1 LSQSEPSDYALAT
14 IASVLDHGDPENTVA
29 EEKPGTSGRVD
40 AKILSQSEPSDYALA
55 TIASVLDHGDP
66 ENAVAEEKPGT
77 SERVGAKISSQ
88 SEPSDYAMAVIA
100 SLPDHPGPHPEPTDL
115 TLATIASI
123 LDHPGS
129 HREPEKA
136 PAEGKPEPLV
146 RIDADGYSEVG
157 PGPIEAL
164 RFKWTIRKS
173 DDQYFVDETI
183 GKSSQPISSGPM
195 SADAAIKFV
204 DDHAREARQRFET
217 LRNEI
222 SGRAAA
228 GTHG

>member
-1 LSQSEPSDYALAT
+1 LTQSEPSDYALAT
-14 IASVLDHGDPENTVA
+14 IAGVLDH
-29 EEKPGTSGRVD
+29 S
-40 AKILSQSEPSDYALA
+40 
-55 TIASVLDHGDP
+55 DP
-66 ENAVAEEKPGT
+66 ENAVAEEKPAT
-77 SERVGAKISSQ
+77 SGRVDAKISSQ
-88 SEPSDYAMAVIA
+88 SGLSDYAMTFIA
-100 SLPDHPGPHPEPTDL
+100 SLPDHGGSHPERTDL
-115 TLATIASI
+115 ALATIASI

-164 RFKWTIRKS
+164 RFKWTIRRS

-228 GTHG
+228 GTDG

>member
-1 LSQSEPSDYALAT
+1 MTQSEPSDYALAS
-14 IASVLDHGDPENTVA
+14 IAGVLD
-29 EEKPGTSGRVD
+29 
-40 AKILSQSEPSDYALA
+40 PS
-55 TIASVLDHGDP
+55 DP
-66 ENAVAEEKPGT
+66 ENAVAEEKPAT
-77 SERVGAKISSQ
+77 SGGIDAKISSQ
-88 SEPSDYAMAVIA
+88 SELSDYAMAFIA
-100 SLPDHPGPHPEPTDL
+100 SLPDHRGSHPERTDL

-123 LDHPGS
+123 LDHPGLN
-129 HREPEKA
+129 EPENA

-164 RFKWTIRKS
+164 RFKWTIRRS
-173 DDQYFVDETI
+173 DDQYFVEETI
-183 GKSSQPISSGPM
+183 GKSSRPISSGPM

-204 DDHAREARQRFET
+204 DDHAHEARQRFET

-228 GTHG
+228 GTDG

>member
-1 LSQSEPSDYALAT
+1 MTQSEPSDYALAT
-14 IASVLDHGDPENTVA
+14 IAGVLDHSDP
-29 EEKPGTSGRVD
+29 G
-40 AKILSQSEPSDYALA
+40 
-55 TIASVLDHGDP
+55 
-66 ENAVAEEKPGT
+66 NAVAEEKPAT
-77 SERVGAKISSQ
+77 SGGVEVKISSQ
-88 SEPSDYAMAVIA
+88 SEPSEYALAFIA
-100 SLPDHPGPHPEPTDL
+100 SLPDHRESHPERTDL
-115 TLATIASI
+115 ALATIASI

-164 RFKWTIRKS
+164 RFKWTIRRS

-204 DDHAREARQRFET
+204 DDHAREARERFET

-222 SGRAAA
+222 SRRAAA
-228 GTHG
+228 GTNA

>member
-1 LSQSEPSDYALAT
+1 LTQSEPSDYELAT
-14 IASVLDHGDPENTVA
+14 IAGVLDHCD
-29 EEKPGTSGRVD
+29 S
-40 AKILSQSEPSDYALA
+40 
-55 TIASVLDHGDP
+55 
-66 ENAVAEEKPGT
+66 ENAVAEEKPAT
-77 SERVGAKISSQ
+77 SGWVDAKISSQ
-88 SEPSDYAMAVIA
+88 SELSDYAMAFIA
-100 SLPDHPGPHPEPTDL
+100 TLPDHGGSHPERTDR

-123 LDHPGS
+123 LHHPGS
-129 HREPEKA
+129 HHEPKKA
-136 PAEGKPEPLV
+136 PAEGKPVPLV
-146 RIDADGYSEVG
+146 LIDADGYSEVG

-164 RFKWTIRKS
+164 RFKWTIRRS

-228 GTHG
+228 GTDG